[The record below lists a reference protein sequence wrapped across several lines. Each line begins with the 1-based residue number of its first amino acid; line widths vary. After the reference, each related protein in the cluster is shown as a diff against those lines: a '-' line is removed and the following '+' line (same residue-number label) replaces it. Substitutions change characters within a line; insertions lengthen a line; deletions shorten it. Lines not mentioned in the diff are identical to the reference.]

1 MKEKWCVNS
10 GGGAISEEIGS
21 GVDGGRRK
29 EEEGKTIEN
38 LQKCSSRT

>member
-1 MKEKWCVNS
+1 MKGKWCVNG
-10 GGGAISEEIGS
+10 GGGAISEEIES

-29 EEEGKTIEN
+29 EEGKTIEN